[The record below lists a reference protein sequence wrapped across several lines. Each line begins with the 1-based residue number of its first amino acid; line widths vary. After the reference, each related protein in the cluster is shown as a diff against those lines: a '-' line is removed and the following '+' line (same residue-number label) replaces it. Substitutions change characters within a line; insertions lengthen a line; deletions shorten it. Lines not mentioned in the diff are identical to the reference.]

1 MTIPRI
7 SRRFAEKSRRV
18 AVFGVLF
25 AAALSAAAQD
35 SRPAVATDSAAV
47 VAAIASG
54 RAYLLREQNE
64 DGSWG
69 GTRNITMTSSFANPA
84 TYECWKFAT
93 TGLVAR
99 SLLDT
104 GNDAEGLAAAKR
116 GLENLAKRPNLVR
129 PADWDVDNVWGLIY
143 GLDSVAH
150 ALRDPRI
157 AESDLAPLLKSGGQ
171 QMVKA
176 LLRYQT
182 PSGGWGYYA
191 DPESAWRPGWA
202 TSFTTSAGVL
212 ALLEAKAAGLE
223 VPAKEL
229 RAAARIVKAARR
241 PNGAF
246 AYNIEAIPAHPR
258 LESIDQVKGSLG
270 RMQIGNLVLLRSGL
284 EDSEAT
290 RIKALEEFFEH
301 HKFLDAARNK
311 PIPHEAYYANAAY
324 FYLFGHY
331 YAAEMLG
338 TIGESERARFV
349 EPLRAEILKCRQKDG
364 AFWDFWIANNTK
376 CYGTAF
382 AIMALQMTLERPNE

>member
-1 MTIPRI
+1 MTLM
-7 SRRFAEKSRRV
+7 RRGLEGRFRSALV
-18 AVFGVLF
+18 VVFLGS
-25 AAALSAAAQD
+25 ALSVAAQE
-35 SRPAVATDSAAV
+35 SRPAVATDNAAV
-47 VAAIASG
+47 LAAIEAG

-93 TGLVAR
+93 TGLAAR

-104 GNDAEGLAAAKR
+104 GKDAEGLRAAMR

-143 GLDSVAH
+143 GLDAVAH

-157 AESDLAPLLKSGGQ
+157 AESDIAPLLRSGGQ
-171 QMVKA
+171 TMVTA

-191 DPESAWRPGWA
+191 DSESAWRPGWA

-212 ALLEAKAAGLE
+212 ALLEAKAAGLT

-284 EDSEAT
+284 EDSEET

-331 YAAEMLG
+331 YAAQMLG
-338 TIGESERARFV
+338 TIDEASRARFV

-382 AIMALQMTLERPNE
+382 AIMALQMTLDRPKD